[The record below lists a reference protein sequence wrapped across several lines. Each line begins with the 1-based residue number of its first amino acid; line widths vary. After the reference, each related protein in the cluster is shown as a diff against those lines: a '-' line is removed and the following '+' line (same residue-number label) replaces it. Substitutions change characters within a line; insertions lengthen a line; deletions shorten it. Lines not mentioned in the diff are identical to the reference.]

1 MPVRRSSR
9 TRSGTASGP
18 GTKWAPPTSTSEGLV
33 GNEAG
38 AWTCACR
45 TRASDGSL
53 MQVAWSRNR
62 TARPP

>member
-9 TRSGTASGP
+9 TRSGAASGP
-18 GTKWAPPTSTSEGLV
+18 GTKWAPPASTSEGLV

-38 AWTCACR
+38 AWTRACR

-53 MQVAWSRNR
+53 LRVACSRNR
-62 TARPP
+62 TAHLP